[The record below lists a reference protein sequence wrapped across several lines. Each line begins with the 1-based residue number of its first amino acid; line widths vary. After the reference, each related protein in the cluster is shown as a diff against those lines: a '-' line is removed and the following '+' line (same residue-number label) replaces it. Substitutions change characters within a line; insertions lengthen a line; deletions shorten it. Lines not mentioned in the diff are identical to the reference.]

1 MIMDPS
7 TSQEPPCSPKLQQSV
22 ITWGFLFSI
31 IDTILGVPHVI
42 FNVPDGFLD
51 VIFDVSDGVFG
62 EVEVPDDVF
71 GVFCMVW

>member
-1 MIMDPS
+1 M
-7 TSQEPPCSPKLQQSV
+7 
-22 ITWGFLFSI
+22 FSI

-71 GVFCMVW
+71 GVFCMV